1 METLS
6 LTSEIS
12 VPKHVLVRV
21 FQNESVLLNLESEYY
36 HGLDDVGTQMWQAVT
51 QSKTLQEAYDLL
63 LSQYEVDAATLKK
76 DLTDFIERLV
86 QRGLLEVH
94 DH

>member
-1 METLS
+1 MATVS

-21 FQNESVLLNLESEYY
+21 FQNESVLLNLDSEYY
-36 HGLDDVGTQMWQAVT
+36 HGLDDVGTHMWQVVT
-51 QSKTLQEAYDLL
+51 QSKTLQDAYDLL
-63 LSQYEVDAATLKK
+63 LSEFEVDAATLKK

>member
-1 METLS
+1 MATIS

-21 FQNESVLLNLESEYY
+21 FQNESVLLNLDSEYY
-36 HGLDDVGTQMWQAVT
+36 HGLDDVGTRMWQVVT
-51 QSKTLQEAYDLL
+51 QSKTLQDAYDLL
-63 LSQYEVDAATLKK
+63 LSEFEVDAETLKK
-76 DLTDFIERLV
+76 DLIDFIERLV